1 MAKDLSGAAVVID
14 RQFAS
19 DDLWLCEPFS
29 RGQAWLDL
37 WLLANDASRTIM
49 VRGMNVNLKP
59 GQVGRSVVNLAER
72 WGWSRLKARDFL
84 EYLRDLRKISYR
96 MDNIAT
102 VITVLDYSVLNTKS
116 AFGKTAEHTADCT
129 ADCTAEH
136 TADFTAD
143 CTQNTGTLESGNGNR
158 GTGEGSPP
166 PDSKSSVPSEEE
178 VLAFAQTWP
187 GDMSRGISPGI
198 PEAWVLGWF
207 ANVVQSD
214 RPLSNWRRILVLR
227 FTADWVAGHSKA
239 RGEALGKKNGAA
251 GEKMGALEDRLS
263 ELASLA
269 LELKGK
275 PAAEPVLT
283 ELRQV
288 RRQLNVL
295 RGIE

>member
-1 MAKDLSGAAVVID
+1 MTKDFSGAPVVID

-19 DDLWLCEPFS
+19 DDLWFCEPFS

-37 WLLANDASRTIM
+37 WLLANDDFRTIV
-49 VRGMNVNLKP
+49 VRGVTVNLKP
-59 GQVGRSVVNLAER
+59 GQVGWSVIKLSER
-72 WGWSRLKARDFL
+72 WQWSREKTRAFV
-84 EYLRDLRKISYR
+84 EQLRDLRKISYK
-96 MDNIAT
+96 MNNVAT
-102 VITVLDYSVLNTKS
+102 VITLLDYSVLNKKTTPIP
-116 AFGKTAEHTADCT
+116 TAES
-129 ADCTAEH
+129 TAETIAVS
-136 TADFTAD
+136 TAEP
-143 CTQNTGTLESGNGNR
+143 TQNRGTGEQGNGNR
-158 GTGEGSPP
+158 GTGEGGSP

-187 GDMSRGISPGI
+187 GDMSRGIPPGI

-214 RPLSNWRRILVLR
+214 RPVCNWRRILVLR

-239 RGEALGKKNGAA
+239 RGESLGKKNGAA

-275 PAAEPVLT
+275 PGAEPILT
-283 ELRQV
+283 ELRTV
-288 RRQLNVL
+288 RHQLNVL
-295 RGIE
+295 RGLE